1 MAAYPII
8 VPTVWPRIFAAMCG
22 GSPLR
27 RASVANSLR
36 KSWGEND
43 SGARAASVSPETARV
58 WLRNRRRVP
67 ASRAAWR
74 GPRGRWNSSGHGVVP
89 DPFVP
94 VVAAH
99 QRQDR
104 LPAADAVDE
113 LGEDLTQLGCD
124 E

>member
-43 SGARAASVSPETARV
+43 SGARAASVCPETARV
-58 WLRNRRRVP
+58 
-67 ASRAAWR
+67 AWR

>member
-1 MAAYPII
+1 
-8 VPTVWPRIFAAMCG
+8 MCG

-74 GPRGRWNSSGHGVVP
+74 GAAGALEQQRHGVVP
-89 DPFVP
+89 DPLVP